1 MRFSKINKRKTLNE
15 REIEILMECLNGL
28 TINEIALAYKI
39 KVGTVRWHL
48 KNIYIKLNVNDISS
62 TFRFIVILRKLLSS
76 GAISYDVPTG
86 QFLWEL

>member
-48 KNIYIKLNVNDISS
+48 KNIYIKLNVSDISS